1 MDGCFGLIVVLVDIL
16 TTLAL
21 TFLLVGLIYNWVCND
36 YGFEFSDT
44 IWTVLSL
51 ITFVVSVLGFW
62 LICRFIDKKLS
73 E

>member
-21 TFLLVGLIYNWVCND
+21 TFLLVGLIYNWICND

-51 ITFVVSVLGFW
+51 ITFVMSVLCFW

>member
-1 MDGCFGLIVVLVDIL
+1 MDGCLVLVVGLVDIL

-21 TFLLVGLIYNWVCND
+21 TFLIVGLIYNWVCND
-36 YGFEFSDT
+36 YGIEFSDT